1 MVLIQGP
8 DQLLA
13 PAGSRTGG
21 AGFKP
26 VFAGSDLTRVTCS
39 QNQGP
44 SQTGTIV
51 LTSHSKADSHVT
63 CSVVSCWVC

>member
-26 VFAGSDLTRVTCS
+26 VFAGSDLTRVT
-39 QNQGP
+39 
-44 SQTGTIV
+44 
-51 LTSHSKADSHVT
+51 
-63 CSVVSCWVC
+63 